1 MKFGPEAEEAQVT
14 LVVTV
19 VLSQLADTEAVML
32 PKLLTLILIVSI
44 RYVQEAVGLV
54 INHTLAVQVWDAVLT
69 LMDTTYLTFVL

>member
-1 MKFGPEAEEAQVT
+1 MKFGPEVEEAQVT

-54 INHTLAVQVWDAVLT
+54 INHTLAQQVWDAVL
-69 LMDTTYLTFVL
+69 M

>member
-1 MKFGPEAEEAQVT
+1 MKFGPEVEEAQVT

-19 VLSQLADTEAVML
+19 VLSQSVDTEAVML

-54 INHTLAVQVWDAVLT
+54 INHTPAQRVWDAVL
-69 LMDTTYLTFVL
+69 M

>member
-1 MKFGPEAEEAQVT
+1 LKFGPEVEEAQVI

-19 VLSQLADTEAVML
+19 VLSQSVDTEAVML

-54 INHTLAVQVWDAVLT
+54 INHTLAQRVWDAVL
-69 LMDTTYLTFVL
+69 M

>member
-1 MKFGPEAEEAQVT
+1 
-14 LVVTV
+14 
-19 VLSQLADTEAVML
+19 ML

>member
-1 MKFGPEAEEAQVT
+1 MEEAQVT

-19 VLSQLADTEAVML
+19 VLSQSVDTEAVML

>member
-1 MKFGPEAEEAQVT
+1 LKFGPEAEEAQVT

-19 VLSQLADTEAVML
+19 VLSQSVDTEAVLL

-54 INHTLAVQVWDAVLT
+54 INHTLAQRVWDAVL
-69 LMDTTYLTFVL
+69 M

>member
-1 MKFGPEAEEAQVT
+1 MKFGPEVEEAQVT

-19 VLSQLADTEAVML
+19 VLSQSVDTEAVML

-54 INHTLAVQVWDAVLT
+54 INHTLAQRVWDAVL
-69 LMDTTYLTFVL
+69 M